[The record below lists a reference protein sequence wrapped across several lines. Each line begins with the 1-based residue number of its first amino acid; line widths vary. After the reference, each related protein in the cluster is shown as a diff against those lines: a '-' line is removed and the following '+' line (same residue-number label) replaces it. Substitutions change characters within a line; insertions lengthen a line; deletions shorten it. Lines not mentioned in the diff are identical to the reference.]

1 MNRKSFLLF
10 LCLTTCL
17 SAFSTPQRRDVLY
30 WNGATYHVYPFID
43 IESRLEEQKLAKLK
57 EMSAHGVAT
66 SNWRGYY
73 FEFEIEND
81 TLFFSSIK
89 SNHDEDL
96 TWFVLN
102 SRERIPMDYFSDTL
116 FLGYGDTFYDGQ
128 FPTMIY
134 DSEITMVIENGK
146 VKSYVVH
153 KNKCIPSP
161 LPDNTKMLLQL
172 IYSNIRW
179 NELDEQVLREG
190 CHTTVSFATDTLG
203 HVGNE
208 ALVQSSGHP
217 SFDEEALRIISSLP
231 NFSAFFV
238 CGKYLTRQYF
248 FRIDFTMDNKQRFGD
263 RAKKNYDY
271 LCLQGVLKN
280 YFDCN
285 LEYPNTVDELLFFYG
300 NYSTDNGND
309 KSFIRFIQQEKEKLQ
324 FRSNWI
330 NAWKE
335 ELAVVFDGDTI
346 INMTDERDYFDL
358 FLLASN
364 YYYYNDDYPVSMDDL
379 VIYDS
384 LSKSDY
390 RNNHN
395 KAMISFLSKH
405 KQEIKLISS
414 DYDMLIMMEK
424 DTILYYPGGD
434 VKARCYSSSPQYKLV
449 YRFFDHQNHYA
460 YTEELEK
467 YFRYGIR
474 VLALDFAP
482 YEGDYSDVHL
492 MVYTKENGLQPYCED
507 DDVRLDSDWFVVL
520 GKYLKGFLCQYDLGK
535 VVFGVLELHR

>member
-1 MNRKSFLLF
+1 MKQLTLLILLSFLIIDGRCQQNNCILYLNEKGYVCF
-10 LCLTTCL
+10 NNDTVAFRLQDGEYFYGTFTMLDSIVILGENLLTRGNCSIVTKPCDPDSL
-17 SAFSTPQRRDVLY
+17 EITFNFFQQPWYLGYAGEHPDTNIYTEKADNTL
-30 WNGATYHVYPFID
+30 H
-43 IESRLEEQKLAKLK
+43 RLVAIYDNDNHAKAS
-57 EMSAHGVAT
+57 MQHGVL
-66 SNWRGYY
+66 SFDRHELESLG
-73 FEFEIEND
+73 D
-81 TLFFSSIK
+81 TL
-89 SNHDEDL
+89 
-96 TWFVLN
+96 
-102 SRERIPMDYFSDTL
+102 TL
-116 FLGYGDTFYDGQ
+116 LLWVEGTH
-128 FPTMIY
+128 IC
-134 DSEITMVIENGK
+134 SEI
-146 VKSYVVH
+146 VVP
-153 KNKCIPSP
+153 NKTGCRYDITQKHYGMIP
-161 LPDNTKMLLQL
+161 
-172 IYSNIRW
+172 
-179 NELDEQVLREG
+179 
-190 CHTTVSFATDTLG
+190 
-203 HVGNE
+203 
-208 ALVQSSGHP
+208 
-217 SFDEEALRIISSLP
+217 
-231 NFSAFFV
+231 
-238 CGKYLTRQYF
+238 YLTRKRYF
-248 FRIDFTMDNKQRFGD
+248 LENNYLFFFKKETGQVVFNDGDPKNSHFEYVFTPAGKGCSCMGELKKSYPRITEDPWS
-263 RAKKNYDY
+263 KKLDY
-271 LCLQGVLKN
+271 LCLQGVLKD

-520 GKYLKGFLCQYDLGK
+520 EKYLKGFVCQYNLGR